1 MDLESLIEARERW
14 NRRLLL
20 GFWTF
25 VTVSL
30 LIELAYWAFTA
41 RFDILM
47 PTALQLFIMLIS
59 HFSLKRMDKSLHD
72 YVMIICS
79 SLLASVYLFSYD
91 TDYLCFLLLL
101 PIVLTIYYLDTRKL
115 FFGAITA
122 LLPLQLYYW
131 AGTELFAFTAKP
143 AHEQIGTTI
152 IFAFVAFISWA
163 TIRRGQALIQYSTKI
178 HLTNQDLLVKTV
190 LMDKLIKTDA
200 LTELYNHIT
209 FHEYLEHLIVQHE
222 ANDLSLQLALID
234 IDNFKLVNDQYGHRA
249 GDAILRRVSEII
261 RTVSGAN
268 DVAARYGGE
277 EFAILLTD
285 KMPEQSL
292 ALLEKLRVKIAAET
306 HDLLDGKKVTIS
318 IGFSRYRP
326 WEGKEVFFARTDEAL
341 YMAKKSGKNRIVLAD
356 DIDPQSGNAESAST
370 SA

>member
-1 MDLESLIEARERW
+1 M
-14 NRRLLL
+14 L

-25 VTVSL
+25 LALSVLV
-30 LIELAYWAFTA
+30 ELAYWGVTA
-41 RFDILM
+41 RSDVLM
-47 PTALQLFIMLIS
+47 PSVLQLVIMLITQYG
-59 HFSLKRMDKSLHD
+59 LTRLNKTLHE
-72 YVMIICS
+72 YVMIMS
-79 SLLASVYLFSYD
+79 STLLASVYIFSYD

-101 PIVLTIYYLDTRKL
+101 PILLTIYYLDTRKL
-115 FFGAITA
+115 LLAAFIA
-122 LLPLQLYYW
+122 LLPLQFYYW
-131 AGTELFAFTAKP
+131 AGSALFAHTSP
-143 AHEQIGTTI
+143 PLHEQLGTTI

-178 HLTNQDLLVKTV
+178 HYTNQDLLVKTV

-209 FHEYLEHLIVQHE
+209 FHEYLEHLIIQHE

-261 RTVSGAN
+261 RTESGAN

-326 WEGKEVFFARTDEAL
+326 WEGKEVFFARTDAAL
-341 YMAKKSGKNRIVLAD
+341 YMAKKSGKNQIVHAD
-356 DIDPQSGNAESAST
+356 EIDPHSGNAEAAST